1 MKPTFYLCLLGM
13 TLLFATLWQYEMA
26 SKHTS
31 MQLRVAAAQA
41 RRRRRPSPPRGR
53 TAAPTM

>member
-1 MKPTFYLCLLGM
+1 
-13 TLLFATLWQYEMA
+13 MA

-31 MQLRVAAAQA
+31 MQLRAL
-41 RRRRRPSPPRGR
+41 RRKLGGEEALAPRGR